1 MTMGTPMIPGAA
13 MIPERSVY
21 VPQQPGMFVSIM
33 R

>member
-13 MIPERSVY
+13 MIPERTVY
-21 VPQQPGMFVSIM
+21 VPQQPRAFVSAV